1 MSQNNGEISWSV
13 IEWSIRNF
21 EQRMNLNSRQC
32 LKSKTNRILFQNE
45 FYIDWYLKMWPN
57 AESPKDE
64 GYISLYLYTDV
75 AVSPIPPVDLEASFY
90 IVNQQGVKP
99 ICSKSESLQGVCESR
114 VGFDRFLKHS
124 SISMS
129 STDKIFTVICKMSY
143 IAGIGGARG
152 IEESSE
158 SKAAVKF
165 ETSEINRLSLD
176 MISLFESGEYSDCI
190 IVCGVKEF
198 NCHKAVLTGRSP
210 VFKAMFTGDMVENRS
225 SKVVIKDFDEDTVI
239 ELIHYIYSGNARN
252 LDRKAVDLLA
262 AADKYDLNELRDICE
277 THLCNEISMTNV
289 CDMLII
295 AHLHESTMLQN
306 TALQF
311 VSDNGKKILDQ
322 VGWKDKLMAYPE
334 ILARMFEASIRH

>member
-1 MSQNNGEISWSV
+1 MGQNNGEIFWSV
-13 IEWSIRNF
+13 MEWSIRNF

-32 LKSKTNRILFQNE
+32 LTSNMKRILFLNE
-45 FYIDWYLKMWPN
+45 LCIDWYLKIWPN
-57 AESPKDE
+57 AEYPKDE

-75 AVSPIPPVDLEASFY
+75 AVSPIPPVDVEASFY
-90 IVNQQGVKP
+90 IVNQHGVKH
-99 ICSKSESLQGVCESR
+99 ICTRSETLQRVCESR
-114 VGFDRFLKHS
+114 VGFDRFLKHIFVS
-124 SISMS
+124 LPCN
-129 STDKIFTVICKMSY
+129 DKIFTVICKLSC
-143 IAGIGGARG
+143 IAGVGYVRG
-152 IEESSE
+152 IKEASE
-158 SKAAVKF
+158 SKAVVEF
-165 ETSEINRLSLD
+165 ESSEINRLSLD
-176 MISLFESGEYSDCI
+176 MISLFESSEYSDCI

-210 VFKAMFTGDMVENRS
+210 VFKAMFTGDMVENQS
-225 SKVVIKDFDEDTVI
+225 SKVAIEDFDEDTVI

-322 VGWKDKLMAYPE
+322 AGWKDKLMAYPE